1 MIRIILDGKKMT
13 TRAMAHDYLK
23 CLLTLPD
30 YYGRNLDGLW
40 DILSTYSESISI
52 SLVNA
57 DTLIES
63 LGDYGQSIIDVFQD
77 ADRENK
83 HIHFRTSK

>member
-1 MIRIILDGKKMT
+1 MTSITLDGKKMT
-13 TRAMAHDYLK
+13 TKAMAHDYLK
-23 CLLTLPD
+23 RALKLPS
-30 YYGRNLDGLW
+30 YYGGNLDGLW

-83 HIHFRTSK
+83 HIHFHTSK